1 MDHTSPIVLWYQI
14 LPLLTPVIKRKVLH
28 ITLSG
33 YIIEVN
39 IDYHEGEPD
48 MNYKALRLKVD
59 NHLYYKVV
67 GYAER
72 ERRSINNS
80 VEYILQR
87 YFEEHPLDGDEE

>member
-1 MDHTSPIVLWYQI
+1 MNGG
-14 LPLLTPVIKRKVLH
+14 R
-28 ITLSG
+28 
-33 YIIEVN
+33 N
-39 IDYHEGEPD
+39 

-87 YFEEHPLDGDEE
+87 FFEEHPLDGDEE

>member
-1 MDHTSPIVLWYQI
+1 
-14 LPLLTPVIKRKVLH
+14 
-28 ITLSG
+28 
-33 YIIEVN
+33 
-39 IDYHEGEPD
+39 

-80 VEYILQR
+80 VEYILQWF
-87 YFEEHPLDGDEE
+87 FEEHPLEEDDHDDNRYQYDGRQEER